1 VPPPSLV
8 SARRVCSTPLWQ
20 YVLASLVIAA
30 ATIGAYANTLGNDFV
45 TWDDADY
52 VYANPLLPAG
62 LGAIWGDF
70 TAEEP
75 HEQYYPMVFTSFWI
89 EYCLV
94 KTEPY
99 LYHATQM
106 VLHAANAVLLILVF
120 RQLGVRYFPSVLAA
134 ALFALHPINVCSVAW
149 VTERKNTLSE
159 LFVLLA
165 LLLYLRFR
173 RRAGWWRYAT
183 ALLFFALA
191 LLSKSA
197 VISLVPILIITDRLL
212 DGRWALASL
221 KRAVPFLVIAMIMTA
236 VTLSAERRQAKS
248 GKPLDPQVRP
258 FVAAA
263 ALTHYGIKLAN
274 PTELL
279 PVYPRWSDNPATVLS
294 EPRYVVSTL
303 LVITTAVLVYVYR
316 RKLGATVLWGLA
328 VFVLM
333 AFPTLGLKNFNF
345 LQFSFVS
352 DHFIYHGTPG
362 VFLAFAVLLDRL
374 RRGSGF
380 ALAPGETAVDQPSR
394 GTSTLRTA
402 GVVLVAAAIL
412 VTCAALTVRQNRVWK
427 NGVTMWEHTLRGNPD
442 CFPANQN
449 LGNHYARNGDFETAL
464 GYFQETIRIDPTHIL
479 RHRDCAHCCRELGR
493 VADAIDYYRRA
504 LHIAEETNRLALRT
518 HTEYADYLFYLGR
531 WEDARREY
539 EAILRKRPDHARA
552 RTVLQQ
558 LRGY

>member
-1 VPPPSLV
+1 MWEY
-8 SARRVCSTPLWQ
+8 A
-20 YVLASLVIAA
+20 LASLVIAA
-30 ATIGAYANTLGNDFV
+30 ATIGVYWNTLGNDFV

-52 VYANPLLPAG
+52 VYANPLLPGG

-70 TAEEP
+70 TADKP

-89 EYCLV
+89 EYCFV

-106 VLHAANAVLLILVF
+106 ILHAANAVLLLLVL
-120 RQLGVRYFPSVLAA
+120 RQLGVRYFPAVLAA

-173 RRAGWWRYAT
+173 RRAGSWRYVT
-183 ALLFFALA
+183 ALFCFALA

-212 DGRWALASL
+212 DRRWSVASL
-221 KRAVPFLVIAMIMTA
+221 KRAVPFFVLAMIMAA
-236 VTLSAERRQAKS
+236 VTLSAEQRQAKS
-248 GKPLDPQVRP
+248 SEPLDPQLRP

-263 ALTHYGIKLAN
+263 ALTHYGAKLVT
-274 PTELL
+274 PTDLL

-294 EPRYVVSTL
+294 EPRYVVSML
-303 LVITTAVLVYVYR
+303 LVLVSGVLIYVYR
-316 RKLGATVLWGLA
+316 RKLGGTVLWGLA
-328 VFVLM
+328 VFLLM
-333 AFPTLGLKNFNF
+333 TLPTLGFKNFNF
-345 LQFSFVS
+345 LQHSFVS
-352 DHFIYHGTPG
+352 DHFVYHGTPG

-380 ALAPGETAVDQPSR
+380 TLAPEETAVDHPSP
-394 GTSTLRTA
+394 GASALRMVSVT
-402 GVVLVAAAIL
+402 LVAVVVVA
-412 VTCAALTVRQNRVWK
+412 TCAVLTIRQNRVWES
-427 NGVTMWEHTLRGNPD
+427 GVTMWEYTLLGNPD

-464 GYFQETIRIDPTHIL
+464 GYFKETIRINPTHVL

-504 LHIAEETNRLALRT
+504 LEVAAETNRLAVRT
-518 HTEYADYLFYLGR
+518 HTEYADYLLQLGR
-531 WEDARREY
+531 WQDATREY
-539 EAILRKRPDHARA
+539 EAILWKRPDHARA
-552 RTVLQQ
+552 RAALRQ